1 MDRENDSEQ
10 GLLIGDEV
18 ANQLTLTPKLI
29 DSLYAEAMAL
39 AEAARA
45 YFDHVGQMD
54 RKRLPPMDRVMF
66 SCESLKITTRLMH
79 SISWLLLRK
88 AVQAG
93 ELDDVEALRPDRR
106 LGRAAQTSADDSS
119 RLKILPKQA
128 LKLALRSQDLHNRLA
143 RLEEKLLQDEPGA
156 PGPARA
162 LLSRIQNA
170 F

>member
-1 MDRENDSEQ
+1 MDKVSDNAQSTQ
-10 GLLIGDEV
+10 PGDD
-18 ANQLTLTPKLI
+18 AATRLALTPKLI

-39 AEAARA
+39 AEAVRA

-93 ELDDVEALRPDRR
+93 ELDEVEALRPDRR
-106 LGRAAQTSADDSS
+106 LGHAAFTNADDSA
-119 RLKILPKQA
+119 RLRILPKQA
-128 LKLALRSQDLHNRLA
+128 MKLALRSQDLHNRLA
-143 RLEEKLLQDEPGA
+143 RLEEQLLKDEPGA

-162 LLSRIQNA
+162 LLSRVQSA